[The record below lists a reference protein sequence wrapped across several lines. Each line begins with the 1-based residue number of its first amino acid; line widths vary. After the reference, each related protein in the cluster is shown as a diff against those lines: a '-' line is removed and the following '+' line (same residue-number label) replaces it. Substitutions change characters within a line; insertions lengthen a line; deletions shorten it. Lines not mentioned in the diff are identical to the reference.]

1 MYKTI
6 QKEALPMKKLL
17 ALTTATMLML
27 SAMGVTAF
35 ADDGV
40 KLIVNGETVDFTGDQ
55 EPVIQNGRTLVPFRA
70 AFEKMGAEVN
80 WYDDIR
86 LCEAVYG
93 DTTVGI
99 AIGDTKVSIGDGAEI
114 ESDVPAQIINGR
126 TMVPLRILSE
136 SIGAEVSWDNATRTV
151 TVTTPEIKGEAP
163 ASASCDTKSGTV
175 TGNVSTVNFKYPVVT
190 DVYTAAD
197 LLNKNILDDI
207 TEVATEVA
215 NNNETGQTDISIDYS
230 LRFNDGGV
238 LSILYLIDGEAVSWY
253 NYGIVNGAR
262 IEDEEYAL
270 ITTGGAEEVD
280 DTTADAS
287 EKFSMEEYTVS
298 AKGADGHLC
307 LTATAYYPQFIGD
320 EAFVASLNTQL
331 ESSAKKAADSFLA
344 SYEDEAVEYYDN
356 ATEHLYEVP
365 YSYSS
370 NCDVDITEDNVAVIN
385 NEFSQLVGGKDVTNG
400 SDIIKVSLTTGEII
414 E

>member
-1 MYKTI
+1 
-6 QKEALPMKKLL
+6 MKKLL

-40 KLIVNGETVDFTGDQ
+40 TLIVNGEKVDFTGDQ

-70 AFEKMGAEVN
+70 AFEKMGAEVK

-93 DTTVGI
+93 ETTVGI
-99 AIGDTKVSIGDGAEI
+99 AIGDTKVSLGDGAEI

-136 SIGAEVSWDNATRTV
+136 SIGAEVNWDNATRTV
-151 TVTTPEIKGEAP
+151 TVNTPEIKGEAP
-163 ASASCDTKSGTV
+163 ASVTCETKSGTV
-175 TGNVSTVNFKYPVVT
+175 KGSVSTVNYQYPAVT

-197 LLNKNILDDI
+197 LLNKNILSDI
-207 TEVATEVA
+207 TEAATEVA
-215 NNNETGQTDISIDYS
+215 NNNETGETELNIEYT

-238 LSILYLIDGEAVSWY
+238 LSVLYLIDGEGIYWN

-262 IEDEEYAL
+262 ISDEEYYL
-270 ITTGGAEEVD
+270 ITGGDEADNIDEEIAEAVTNDYYTMESY
-280 DTTADAS
+280 DAMAMGS
-287 EKFSMEEYTVS
+287 
-298 AKGADGHLC
+298 DGYAC
-307 LTATAYYPQFIGD
+307 IVATAFYPQFKGD
-320 EAFVASLNTQL
+320 EPFIASLNTQL
-331 ESSAKKAADSFLA
+331 ENSAKKSADSFVE
-344 SYEDEAVEYYDN
+344 SYKDEAIEYYDN
-356 ATEHLYEVP
+356 AEEHLYEVP
-365 YSYSS
+365 YGYIQ
-370 NCDVDITEDNVAVIN
+370 NCEVEITEDNIAVIKT
-385 NEFSQLVGGKDVTNG
+385 EFSESIYNQDVRTG
-400 SDIIKVSLTTGEII
+400 DDTIKVNLTTGEIV